1 MNRNLSSKHI
11 TAADTARQRPGVL
24 AVPAQPAAERLRLL
38 FVGLLLSALLMALTA
53 FNPARAD
60 LKTYKL
66 DEEHFAF
73 TFEVDHLGYA
83 PVIGLFL
90 KASGEFEFDE
100 DTLEVPSGRIVV
112 QADSVFSNHKR
123 RDDHLRNRDFL
134 NVRRHSEIVFE
145 VTDFEATSDT
155 TGKLTG
161 DLTLLGETRPVTLDV
176 TLNKADIYPFGHEKY
191 TLGLS
196 ASTTILRSEWGMTY
210 GLDPLMVGDEVIL
223 RFEFE
228 AIQQ

>member
-1 MNRNLSSKHI
+1 MNPKHQQI
-11 TAADTARQRPGVL
+11 PTGRRIADDQRPRAL
-24 AVPAQPAAERLRLL
+24 AVPVRTTRER
-38 FVGLLLSALLMALTA
+38 FVMAFSGLLLTALIVTLMA
-53 FNPARAD
+53 FNPARAE
-60 LKTYKL
+60 LRTYQL

-83 PVIGLFL
+83 PVIGMFL

-112 QADSVFSNHKR
+112 EADSVFSNHER

-134 NVRRHSEIVFE
+134 NVRRHGDIVFE

-155 TGKLTG
+155 TGQLTG

-176 TLNKADIYPFGHEKY
+176 TLNKADVYPFGHEKY